1 MTHPVHT
8 PVLAADGGL
17 VRFALADLLGGS
29 ATSMRI
35 ELSDAG
41 AAEPWLTRLVGAET
55 SLIALDQGHADVPA
69 QPELA
74 TLALLLWAR
83 RWWPSS
89 PALGIP
95 SLDPALLDLEAAVA
109 TAAVEDV
116 AEGLLDGFEATP
128 AELFDAAVAGG
139 ALAGPADEV
148 QALCARLAAWF
159 DAQDD
164 VVRAETA
171 AEAQPAPGQRAYAL
185 AAGSGP
191 AARGEGVLAEGR
203 ASVDWARVPPGVLD
217 AAEGTVT
224 WRIAAAVTTS
234 AAARLEVEVAGAFA
248 DADLGAVATHDG
260 EPFAEV
266 SLHLGAGQFAGS
278 VDLDGAAARL
288 AATSSVHIGLVVGV
302 GAEGVAGTTPQDR
315 AAVVALVRARE
326 ALPPEARTLAER
338 AAAGSAAEEF

>member
-1 MTHPVHT
+1 MVTHPVHT
-8 PVLAADGGL
+8 PVVAADGGL

-35 ELSDAG
+35 ELADAG

-55 SLIALDQGHADVPA
+55 SVTAVEQGHADVPA
-69 QPELA
+69 RPELA
-74 TLALLLWAR
+74 TLALLLWVR
-83 RWWPSS
+83 HWWPAS
-89 PALGIP
+89 PSLGIP
-95 SLDPALLDLEAAVA
+95 SLDPALLDLETAVA

-116 AEGLLDGFEATP
+116 AEGLLDDFEATP
-128 AELFDAAVAGG
+128 AELFDAAIAGG

-148 QALCARLAAWF
+148 QALCARLSAWF

-164 VVRAETA
+164 VVRAEA
-171 AEAQPAPGQRAYAL
+171 AAAVRITPGQRAYAL
-185 AAGSGP
+185 AAGSDP
-191 AARGEGVLAEGR
+191 AAQSEGVLAEGR

-224 WRIAAAVTTS
+224 WRIVAAA

-248 DADLGAVATHDG
+248 DAVLGAVATHDG

-266 SLHLGAGQFAGS
+266 PLHLGAGQFAGS
-278 VDLDGAAARL
+278 VDLDAAAARL
-288 AATSSVHIGLVVGV
+288 AASPSVHIGLVVGV
-302 GAEGVAGTTPQDR
+302 AAEGVTGTTPEDR

-326 ALPPEARTLAER
+326 ALPLPARTLAER
-338 AAAGSAAEEF
+338 AAAGDAAEEF